1 MRDSVSAPDRSSGT
15 TDSVQHSNQT
25 RLRSGTR
32 ARRPDGGELSP
43 EELAHLF
50 TESRTDI
57 EETTATISRRG
68 DALAA
73 QSHAIAEKLGD
84 ENTASDTESDS
95 EDLTREDLTREDL
108 TREDLNALSND
119 LIEAV
124 ADVERLSSDLHAL
137 LTAVE
142 EARAYLETADE

>member
-50 TESRTDI
+50 TESRTDV

-84 ENTASDTESDS
+84 ENAASDANGDS
-95 EDLTREDLTREDL
+95 EDLDGEDL

-142 EARAYLETADE
+142 EARAYLETVEE